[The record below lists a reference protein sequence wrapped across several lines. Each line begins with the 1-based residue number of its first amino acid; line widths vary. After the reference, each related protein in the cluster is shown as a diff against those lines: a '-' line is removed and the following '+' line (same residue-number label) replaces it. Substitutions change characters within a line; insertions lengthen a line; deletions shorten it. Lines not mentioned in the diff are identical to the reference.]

1 MSLYKALNRISSG
14 AYTVARTTRD
24 VNAAA
29 RGPRATGNRIVR
41 KAAGR
46 TVNGLLA
53 RALNRIL
60 GGR

>member
-1 MSLYKALNRISSG
+1 MSLYKALSRLSSG

-24 VNAAA
+24 INALA
-29 RGPRATGNRIVR
+29 RGPRPTVNRIVR

-60 GGR
+60 K